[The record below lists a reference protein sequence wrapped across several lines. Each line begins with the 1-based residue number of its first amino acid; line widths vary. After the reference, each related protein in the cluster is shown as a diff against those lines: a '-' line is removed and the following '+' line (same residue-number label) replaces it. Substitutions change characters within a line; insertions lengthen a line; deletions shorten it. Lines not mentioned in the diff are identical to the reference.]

1 MRALMVAGRSMDEL
15 WRVAEGKWKYSDYLK
30 VSISQNLESSRTTF
44 DIVKRLSGIGST
56 AMLKWMNTRCIL
68 WYNAY
73 GIMLPLF
80 VELVSLDMLP
90 LFTIGKLPC
99 LAIGIM
105 LPLFVE
111 LVSIDM
117 LPLFTIGM
125 LVCLAIGI
133 MLPLF
138 VELVS
143 LDMLP
148 LFTIGMPLCLVIVVM
163 LPLFVE
169 LVSLDMLPVFTIG
182 TPLCFVIGSRYHCLW
197 SWYLLICCHCLLSVS
212 YHALP
217 LVLCYHCLWSCCVW
231 LRRELKVYRSA
242 T

>member
-1 MRALMVAGRSMDEL
+1 VPSLRSSALNAHDKLSQPQEMRALMVAGRSMDEL

-148 LFTIGMPLCLVIVVM
+148 LFTIG
-163 LPLFVE
+163 
-169 LVSLDMLPVFTIG
+169 

>member
-1 MRALMVAGRSMDEL
+1 MDEL

-73 GIMLPLF
+73 
-80 VELVSLDMLP
+80 
-90 LFTIGKLPC
+90 
-99 LAIGIM
+99 
-105 LPLFVE
+105 
-111 LVSIDM
+111 
-117 LPLFTIGM
+117 
-125 LVCLAIGI
+125 GI